1 MTTQRRPAY
10 YWERSRHFL
19 ALVDDLLNRGELE
32 LSCELVWGAVAYAVK
47 ALAAQR
53 QWPHGGHSLLEAAVV
68 RLVNEG
74 APPHLV
80 GQYYMAAAFH
90 RGFYG
95 DRIFTPTQ
103 INDAKQPVADF
114 IGALERLG

>member
-1 MTTQRRPAY
+1 M
-10 YWERSRHFL
+10 
-19 ALVDDLLNRGELE
+19 
-32 LSCELVWGAVAYAVK
+32 
-47 ALAAQR
+47 
-53 QWPHGGHSLLEAAVV
+53 

-74 APPHLV
+74 PPPHLA

-90 RGFYG
+90 QGFYG

>member
-1 MTTQRRPAY
+1 MTTQRPPAHY
-10 YWERSRHFL
+10 RERSRHFL
-19 ALVDDLLNRGELE
+19 ALVDDLLNRGEPE

-53 QWPHGGHSLLEAAVV
+53 QWPHGAHSLLEAAVM

-74 APPHLV
+74 APPHLA

-90 RGFYG
+90 QGFYG
-95 DRIFTPTQ
+95 DRIFTATQ

-114 IGALERLG
+114 IRTLESIA

>member
-1 MTTQRRPAY
+1 M
-10 YWERSRHFL
+10 
-19 ALVDDLLNRGELE
+19 
-32 LSCELVWGAVAYAVK
+32 
-47 ALAAQR
+47 
-53 QWPHGGHSLLEAAVV
+53 

-74 APPHLV
+74 APPHLA

-90 RGFYG
+90 QGFYG

-114 IGALERLG
+114 ISALERLG